1 MSEEQPSVSGTSQKP
16 VVLSFCRSIVLSR
29 FTVFLSRFTVFLVLC
44 LSLIFDRLSYEVV
57 RDPRPPC
64 GSSSVCMINELLG
77 RTHDGGATIR
87 FPALPL
93 ALAAFDR
100 LV

>member
-1 MSEEQPSVSGTSQKP
+1 MSEERPSVSGTSQKP
-16 VVLSFCRSIVLSR
+16 VVLSFCCSIV
-29 FTVFLSRFTVFLVLC
+29 LSRFTVFLVLC
-44 LSLIFDRLSYEVV
+44 LCLIFDRLSYEVV

>member
-1 MSEEQPSVSGTSQKP
+1 MSEEQPSVSGRPQKP
-16 VVLSFCRSIVLSR
+16 AILPFLRSIV
-29 FTVFLSRFTVFLVLC
+29 LSRFTVFLVLC

-87 FPALPL
+87 FPAVFCLI
-93 ALAAFDR
+93 
-100 LV
+100 